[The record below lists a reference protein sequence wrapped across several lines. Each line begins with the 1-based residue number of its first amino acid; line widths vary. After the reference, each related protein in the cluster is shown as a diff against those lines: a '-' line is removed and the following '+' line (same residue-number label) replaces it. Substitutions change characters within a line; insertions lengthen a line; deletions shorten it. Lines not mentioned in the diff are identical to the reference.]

1 MQSVSCRRSRLLRTG
16 FAALREHV
24 AMMVGYRAAIA
35 LRDEAFHVWRERAQ
49 TKTLHCSLVTARG
62 KLHRQVC

>member
-1 MQSVSCRRSRLLRTG
+1 MQSVSCRRSHLLRTS
-16 FAALREHV
+16 FTALREHV

-49 TKTLHCSLVTARG
+49 AKTLHCSLVTARG